1 MAQVIRTAEVEL
13 PQGSTELVLT
23 QLSPNIR
30 SKSVRVSLGTNNAS
44 IQEVSYRNN
53 YLYTDSLNKQKRVL
67 NKQLDSIRQAEKWAN
82 YEKEVIKGEE
92 AILNANQRV
101 YSNEEG
107 VSVEALQQLSVY
119 YRNRLTELRQEQM
132 EIDRRL
138 AGLKKKKQALQN
150 QINSLFPNNQKVN
163 GEVVVR
169 IQAQQ
174 AVQTDIRLSYL
185 VNNAGWS
192 PAYDIRAVSKTD
204 PLEVTFRASVH
215 QNTGQDWEGV
225 KLSLS
230 NADPVKD
237 NTQPKQKPLYARKLL
252 GSYDTV
258 ANVSP
263 ETYEETYRIVYN
275 EPEPEKW
282 SDTENKLTST
292 LFNIAKI
299 DNIPSNGK
307 NQTITIWEKQ
317 IPAKLQ
323 YFCIPREKP
332 FVYLIA
338 EIVDYGQYNLE
349 AGKANVFNEN
359 TFIGTVNLAS
369 EGVTD
374 TLQISLGIDQSIAVE
389 RVGRDFSEKKWLGA
403 DRKET
408 YEFDI
413 SLRNNKSEI
422 VDVILLDQIPISTD
436 KDIEVDLLKKEGAQ
450 VNDRTGSLRWI
461 VKCKPN
467 QAEHRSFTYSVKYP
481 KETNVSGRW

>member
-1 MAQVIRTAEVEL
+1 MKQILILGGLLFVIHQSQAQPLAISSQIESVTVFPKLAQVTRTAEVNL
-13 PQGSTELVLT
+13 PQGTTELVLT
-23 QLSPNIR
+23 HLSPDIR
-30 SKSVRVSLGTNNAS
+30 SKSVRLSLGTNNAS
-44 IQEVSYRNN
+44 IQEVNYRKN
-53 YLYTDSLNKQKRVL
+53 YLHTDSLNKQKRVL

-101 YSNEEG
+101 YSNDEG
-107 VSVEALQQLSVY
+107 VSVEALQQLSAY
-119 YRNRLTELRQEQM
+119 YRTRLTELRQEQM

-138 AGLKKKKQALQN
+138 AGLKKQKQALQN
-150 QINSLFPNNQKVN
+150 QINSLFPNNQEVK
-163 GEVVVR
+163 GEVVVS

-204 PLEVTFRASVH
+204 PLEVTFRASVY
-215 QNTGQDWEGV
+215 QSTGQDWNGV

-292 LFNIAKI
+292 LPCLTLLESIIFPVMGKI
-299 DNIPSNGK
+299 KPSPFGG
-307 NQTITIWEKQ
+307 EK
-317 IPAKLQ
+317 
-323 YFCIPREKP
+323 
-332 FVYLIA
+332 
-338 EIVDYGQYNLE
+338 
-349 AGKANVFNEN
+349 
-359 TFIGTVNLAS
+359 
-369 EGVTD
+369 
-374 TLQISLGIDQSIAVE
+374 QISLGIDQSI
-389 RVGRDFSEKKWLGA
+389 SE
-403 DRKET
+403 
-408 YEFDI
+408 
-413 SLRNNKSEI
+413 
-422 VDVILLDQIPISTD
+422 
-436 KDIEVDLLKKEGAQ
+436 
-450 VNDRTGSLRWI
+450 
-461 VKCKPN
+461 
-467 QAEHRSFTYSVKYP
+467 SV
-481 KETNVSGRW
+481 